1 MKLFVVPCSIV
12 LLLFSVSSCK
22 QTSKEN
28 QPAIDSSSVLD
39 IKSDKKMELLV
50 GTYTQEESQGIY
62 RLKYNPVNGELSDPN
77 LVVETENPSYLH
89 ISKDRNTVFAVNENN
104 KGTVSSF
111 SWNAD
116 RTNLSLIGQQSS
128 EGQHPCYITL
138 NEAENLLAA
147 ANYSSG
153 NIVMYKVSEN
163 GRIEGDAQIKTHEGT
178 GSVMPNQASARAHC
192 VQFGADGKYLY
203 AVDLG
208 IDQVL
213 VYPIDAQGKLGA
225 SQLALALEKGD
236 GPRHL
241 TFHPTKNLVFIINE
255 LSSSVVTA
263 QLNPENGTM
272 VVVDKKSTLPTAY
285 KGKNAPADI
294 HLSSNGKFLYASN
307 RGHNSIAV
315 FSVSEDGSLQL
326 LDNTS
331 VEGDWPRNFVLS
343 PDEKFLLVANQISN
357 NITVFSVDAK
367 SGLLSFTGN
376 QIALSKPVSLNF

>member
-1 MKLFVVPCSIV
+1 
-12 LLLFSVSSCK
+12 
-22 QTSKEN
+22 
-28 QPAIDSSSVLD
+28 
-39 IKSDKKMELLV
+39 MELLV

-62 RLKYNPVNGELSDPN
+62 KLNFNPVTGELSDPS

-89 ISKDRNTVFAVNENN
+89 ISKDRNRVYAVNENSQ
-104 KGTVSSF
+104 GAISSF
-111 SWNAD
+111 GWNAD
-116 RTNLSLIGQQSS
+116 RTKLNLIGQQPS

-138 NEAENLLAA
+138 NEDTNLLAA

-153 NIVMYKVSEN
+153 NIVVYKVSKD
-163 GRIEGDAQIKTHEGT
+163 GRIEGDSQVKTHEGK
-178 GSVMPNQASARAHC
+178 GPVMPDQASARAHC
-192 VQFGADGKYLY
+192 VQFDAHAKYLY

-213 VYPIDAQGKLGA
+213 VYPIDDQGNLGA
-225 SQLALALEKGD
+225 SQVALALEKGD

-241 TFHPTKNLVFIINE
+241 IFHPTKNLVFLVNE

-263 QLNPENGTM
+263 KVNPENGTM
-272 VVVDKKSTLPTAY
+272 VVVDKKSTLPTGY
-285 KGKNAPADI
+285 KGKNASADI

-315 FSVSEDGSLQL
+315 FSASEDGSLQL

-343 PDEKFLLVANQISN
+343 PNEKFLLVANQNSN

-367 SGLLSFTGN
+367 NGLLGFTGN